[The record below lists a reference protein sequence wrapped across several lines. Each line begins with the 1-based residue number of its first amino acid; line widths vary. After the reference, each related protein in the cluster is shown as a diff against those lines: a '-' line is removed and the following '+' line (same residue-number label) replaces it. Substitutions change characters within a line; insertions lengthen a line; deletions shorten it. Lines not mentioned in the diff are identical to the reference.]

1 MQIKRLRKAYGALR
15 MVTSLTRL
23 PLLLGE
29 TLLLHMGHEEAV
41 VHQDIPGF
49 LIWLISRYEHILMR
63 TINYLATREWM
74 YRYEFTRRLVDYMS
88 LLVMSFANG
97 EVLILDE
104 VREMLGSIF
113 DSGCTVAIG
122 TCPCRRALNM
132 ISDEE
137 PNNTDMVFGQW
148 AEEYLKHYPGLYRRI
163 DKAEAEELVEDF
175 DRYGYI
181 HQLYGFRSRE
191 GSAYVLCNCNKD
203 VCIPLRTQKTRGY
216 QSFRKGRSLAAV
228 EESACLGVEEC
239 GACLTRCPFDARVV
253 DRGKGAVKEDMCYGC
268 GLCVQTCKGK
278 ATTLE
283 RKKGAKLI
291 YARRL
296 VS

>member
-1 MQIKRLRKAYGALR
+1 MKRLARARRAVRVAL
-15 MVTSLTRL
+15 SLSYL
-23 PLLLGE
+23 PLLLKDV
-29 TLLLHMGHEEAV
+29 LLLHMGHEEGGI
-41 VHQDIPGF
+41 HQDIPGF

-63 TINYLATREWM
+63 TINYLATRNWM
-74 YRYEFTRRLVDYMS
+74 YRYELTRRFVDSMS

-104 VREMLGSIF
+104 VREMLGSIY

-132 ISDEE
+132 ISDDE

-148 AEEYLKHYPGLYRRI
+148 AEEYLSHYPGLYHRI
-163 DKAEAEELVEDF
+163 DRAEAEELVESF
-175 DRYGYI
+175 DRYGYV
-181 HQLYGFRSRE
+181 HQLYGFRSKE

-203 VCIPLRTQKTRGY
+203 VCIPLMTQKARGY
-216 QSFRKGRSLAAV
+216 QSFRKGRSLAIVDEA
-228 EESACLGVEEC
+228 ACLGVENC

-253 DRGKGAVKEDMCYGC
+253 DGEKGAVKEDMCHGC
-268 GLCVQTCKGK
+268 GLCVTTCRGK